1 MTGKDA
7 SPEKDLLE
15 KAATIKRFEYSSVGK
30 ELKVQTD
37 ITKKKHKWFDK
48 VYESDETNNKSDL
61 IYNSKDITKIIV
73 TVKKLDKLSLKWNFS
88 CLAKVLMI

>member
-15 KAATIKRFEYSSVGK
+15 KAATIKRFEYSPVGK

-37 ITKKKHKWFDK
+37 ITKKKYQRFDK
-48 VYESDETNNKSDL
+48 VYESDETNNNSDL

-73 TVKKLDKLSLKWNFS
+73 TVKKLDNLSLKWKFS
-88 CLAKVLMI
+88 CLDKVLMI

>member
-1 MTGKDA
+1 M
-7 SPEKDLLE
+7 LE
-15 KAATIKRFEYSSVGK
+15 KAATIKRFEYSPVGK

-61 IYNSKDITKIIV
+61 IYNSKIIV
-73 TVKKLDKLSLKWNFS
+73 TVKKLDNLSLKWNFS